1 VTLAT
6 SLVASTC
13 PYCGEPVQLVI
24 DSGCSTEAE
33 DTEEQNYIED
43 CQVCCRPMQVSVRF
57 SLHGADGGVEV
68 VLRDEND

>member
-1 VTLAT
+1 VSLAT
-6 SLVASTC
+6 SLIDSSC

-24 DSGCSTEAE
+24 DDDASSG
-33 DTEEQNYIED
+33 EEQDYIED

-57 SLHGADGGVEV
+57 SGNGEIDV